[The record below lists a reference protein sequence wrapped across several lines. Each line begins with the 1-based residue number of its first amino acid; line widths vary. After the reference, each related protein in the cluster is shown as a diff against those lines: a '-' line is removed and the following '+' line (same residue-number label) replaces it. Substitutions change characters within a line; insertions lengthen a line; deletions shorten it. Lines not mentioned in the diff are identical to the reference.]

1 MRDDQIFG
9 VIAMVALLVWLVGR
23 GVLPD
28 PRRRRQA
35 EIAAL
40 GLVGAGILYALVQT
54 IVWFSLSERRGQP
67 NGLTPNSHGCSQKKG
82 T

>member
-9 VIAMVALLVWLVGR
+9 AVAMVALLVWLVGR

-35 EIAAL
+35 EMVAL
-40 GLVGAGILYALVQT
+40 ALVGAGIVYALVQT
-54 IVWFSLSERRGQP
+54 IAWLSR
-67 NGLTPNSHGCSQKKG
+67 
-82 T
+82 

>member
-9 VIAMVALLVWLVGR
+9 VIASVALLVWLLGR

-35 EIAAL
+35 EIVAI
-40 GLVGAGILYALVQT
+40 GLIGVGIVYALVQT
-54 IVWFSLSERRGQP
+54 LAWF
-67 NGLTPNSHGCSQKKG
+67 KG
-82 T
+82 

>member
-9 VIAMVALLVWLVGR
+9 AVAMVALLVWLVGR

-35 EIAAL
+35 EMAAL
-40 GLVGAGILYALVQT
+40 GLVGAGIVYALVQT
-54 IVWFSLSERRGQP
+54 IVWFNR
-67 NGLTPNSHGCSQKKG
+67 
-82 T
+82 